1 MYLHSVSI
9 LPVMGRMV
17 DKNSENPDG
26 WSLRPGLTSVLT
38 VIVVTLGCQILGALN
53 LLLIPL
59 TLLGFVV
66 GTVIVVVLAVVLVS
80 QKRPRRGASIFLVLL
95 LPLILW
101 RPINWIT
108 DVIHIGLTVN
118 LGIGQL
124 GVARADGDDFTVY
137 DWSIGLVTNPSTFL
151 IHDVTD
157 EIALP
162 LAQHTHPANSE
173 AGFGENCAG
182 HVSRVLKHYY
192 ICTIE

>member
-1 MYLHSVSI
+1 M
-9 LPVMGRMV
+9 M
-17 DKNSENPDG
+17 DKHSENPDG

-38 VIVVTLGCQILGALN
+38 VIVVTLGCQIPGALN
-53 LLLIPL
+53 LMLIPL

-66 GTVIVVVLAVVLVS
+66 GAIIVVVLAVVLVFR
-80 QKRPRRGASIFLVLL
+80 KRPRKGASIFLVLL

-108 DVIHIGLTVN
+108 DVIHVGLTVN

-124 GVARADGDDFTVY
+124 GVARADGDGFTVY

-162 LAQHTHPANSE
+162 LAQHTHPARSE

-182 HVSRVLKHYY
+182 KVSRVLKHYY
-192 ICTIE
+192 ICTI